1 MRRSV
6 ILGTVLAASAALA
19 SACSNT
25 PAPNT
30 QTPVKPV
37 ASPTASASPTADD
50 KKGNVNGTEAKPGLP
65 TTSEP
70 KPVDKKDGEKTD
82 GKTADKPAEKPAD
95 VKKAN

>member
-1 MRRSV
+1 M
-6 ILGTVLAASAALA
+6 AASAALA

-37 ASPTASASPTADD
+37 ASPTASASPAASPTADD

-70 KPVDKKDGEKTD
+70 KPVEKKDGEKTD
-82 GKTADKPAEKPAD
+82 GKTVDKPAEKPAD